1 MKAKFI
7 QVEVSKDMVS
17 VIPVVIPEYELPLL
31 QYANGDDVGGDD
43 GVGKVI
49 KTGDTNQ
56 FFHYENPRQV
66 YESMQQKYRSTPDGK
81 FVVDEVY
88 GNYGNFAKALAS
100 MDVGGDNDNK
110 SSHTVAEMKEIIPT
124 LTDDELSQLLDSDS
138 RKGVL
143 DAVNA
148 ELEKRTQ

>member
-88 GNYGNFAKALAS
+88 GNYGKFAEALES
-100 MDVGGDNDNK
+100 MDGGGDDK
-110 SSHTVAEMKEIIPT
+110 VFQTVAEIKALIPT
-124 LTDDELSQLLDSDS
+124 LSDDELNQLLDSDN
-138 RKGVL
+138 RKGVV

>member
-1 MKAKFI
+1 M
-7 QVEVSKDMVS
+7 
-17 VIPVVIPEYELPLL
+17 
-31 QYANGDDVGGDD
+31 GGDGD
-43 GVGKVI
+43 VGKVI

-100 MDVGGDNDNK
+100 MDGGSDDDK
-110 SSHTVAEMKEIIPT
+110 QSHTVAQMKEIIPT

-138 RKGVL
+138 RKGVV

-148 ELEKRTQ
+148 ELEKRNQ